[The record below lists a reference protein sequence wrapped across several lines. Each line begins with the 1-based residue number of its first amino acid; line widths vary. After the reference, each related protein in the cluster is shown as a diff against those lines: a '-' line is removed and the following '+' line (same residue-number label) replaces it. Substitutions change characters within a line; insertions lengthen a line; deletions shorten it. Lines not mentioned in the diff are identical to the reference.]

1 MGREVVNGL
10 WKLRC
15 EDTGERYWSRSMF
28 SRKPSGRVRARQK
41 GSNAW
46 EPAVLALER
55 ILFYIPLRDN
65 ISQSCPEVFPYYPAV
80 C

>member
-1 MGREVVNGL
+1 
-10 WKLRC
+10 
-15 EDTGERYWSRSMF
+15 MF
-28 SRKPSGRVRARQK
+28 SRKPSGRVRAGQK